1 MYNGEFNGGFCKCKC
16 IRRSGNEEVNYLASY
31 RFMIKIRKR
40 IRKRK
45 NIYICIESRY
55 SRINRYKLFKN
66 PFNDGESTKEELFQN
81 YSNANK
87 KAFVFGVAM
96 HTSTDTF
103 AHSTYRYYNGTWYSI
118 THAINEKKGQYKK
131 NEADNSKFVPER
143 FDMAYRAERNTL
155 YRYQKKRLMLQYV
168 MISMQQMI
176 QINIIHQIL
185 RSK

>member
-1 MYNGEFNGGFCKCKC
+1 MMANLQKKSF
-16 IRRSGNEEVNYLASY
+16 
-31 RFMIKIRKR
+31 
-40 IRKRK
+40 
-45 NIYICIESRY
+45 
-55 SRINRYKLFKN
+55 FK
-66 PFNDGESTKEELFQN
+66 N

-155 YRYQKKRLMLQYV
+155 YRYTKERLMLQYV